1 MRPEL
6 IRGNTV
12 TYELAQIFITFL
24 AELISL
30 NEKLTSK
37 YGKRIVLIFYAH
49 CIKIEE

>member
-6 IRGNTV
+6 IRGNKV

-24 AELISL
+24 AELMSL